1 MGWVNRK
8 RKDGKLEKDGM
19 GKYIKWDGKIDLDE
33 MGKQIS
39 MGWVNI
45 SKWNG

>member
-1 MGWVNRK
+1 
-8 RKDGKLEKDGM
+8 M
-19 GKYIKWDGKIDLDE
+19 GKYIRWDGKIDLDE

-45 SKWNG
+45 FKWNG